1 MNNKEKLIEV
11 FTKVYTEEY
20 EAMNE
25 LMAQY
30 KADPTIENIRA
41 LKVMMDNV
49 ENTQKVLTKLLGIES

>member
-1 MNNKEKLIEV
+1 MDNTKKLIEV
-11 FTKVYTEEY
+11 LTKVYAEEF

-25 LMAQY
+25 LMARY